1 MTSSL
6 STAARSY
13 SRRRFTV
20 TSLFTGC
27 GGLDLGFIGDFE
39 YRGARYARN
48 PFTIVSA
55 YDNDPSCAATYKLNF
70 SSDINVV
77 DLAKARVQSLQ
88 PADVLIGGFPCQDFS
103 ACGNRLGLTSERGRL
118 YKVMIRYL
126 RHHQPLAMVAE
137 NVPHL
142 AYIDRGRALQTI
154 IRDIEAAG
162 YICKK
167 WHLDAA
173 EYGVP
178 QRRRR
183 LVLMCTRKD
192 LGCVSSVPRPHG
204 TSARTIEWAI
214 SDLVTPARSI
224 INQEQYFK
232 AAVAKTGNGQGD
244 EISQRHKPGY
254 VVRANSRSRVQ
265 FHYSLPRRLTVREC
279 ARLQTFPDTFAFPHS
294 ATRNTKQIGNAV
306 PPVLAHQI
314 ADTLGRFLRTSL
326 SNKRLRDEAGDY
338 ARP

>member
-1 MTSSL
+1 MTSKSVAPL
-6 STAARSY
+6 NGRC
-13 SRRRFTV
+13 FTV

-27 GGLDLGFIGDFE
+27 GGLDLGFAGGFV
-39 YRGARYARN
+39 YRRARYSRN

-55 YDNDPSCAATYKLNF
+55 YDNDPSCAKTYSLNF
-70 SSDINVV
+70 SNGIDIV
-77 DLAKARVQSLQ
+77 DLSKAPPESLL

-103 ACGNRLGLTSERGRL
+103 ACGNRLGLASERGRL

-142 AYIDRGRALQTI
+142 EYIDSGRALRKI

-162 YICKK
+162 YFCTK

-173 EYGVP
+173 DYGVP

-192 LGCVSSVPRPHG
+192 LGRMPSVPPKRHG
-204 TSARTIEWAI
+204 TARTIEWAI
-214 SDLVTPARSI
+214 ADLRKPASLVP
-224 INQEQYFK
+224 NQEQYFK
-232 AAVAKTGNGQGD
+232 AAKAKNGNGQGD
-244 EISQRHKPGY
+244 ETSIRGRPGY
-254 VVRANSRSRVQ
+254 TVRANSRSRVQ
-265 FHYSLPRRLTVREC
+265 FHYSLARRLTVREC
-279 ARLQTFPDTFAFPHS
+279 ARLQTFPDDFVFPHS

-314 ADTLGRFLRTSL
+314 AACLARFL
-326 SNKRLRDEAGDY
+326 GDI
-338 ARP
+338 AHTRGVLAPNTKVSV